1 MPDPDGARGQMTV
14 LFGAAG
20 NKTLSVELVGERGML
35 SSA

>member
-1 MPDPDGARGQMTV
+1 MTV